1 MRASGVAPVAI
12 RGPALL
18 RPDRPFGRAFENLI
32 VALIVLSVASVIM
45 EATPGLPA

>member
-12 RGPALL
+12 RGPTLL
-18 RPDRPFGRAFENLI
+18 RPDRPFSRAFEN
-32 VALIVLSVASVIM
+32 LIVLSVASVIM